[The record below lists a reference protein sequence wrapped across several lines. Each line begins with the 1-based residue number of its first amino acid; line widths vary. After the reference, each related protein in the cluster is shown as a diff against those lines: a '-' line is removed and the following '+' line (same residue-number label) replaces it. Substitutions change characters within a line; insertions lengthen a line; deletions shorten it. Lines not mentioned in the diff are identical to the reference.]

1 MKDFCKIILKIILVV
16 NNLYP
21 IFTFYLIT
29 QGNHD
34 IHDFPSNQSIMEEI
48 IKTEKDLIAFYIG
61 RIKGVISLKEILQY
75 DADELVRVLKDT
87 LTLGEELRNKIKENK
102 TN

>member
-1 MKDFCKIILKIILVV
+1 
-16 NNLYP
+16 
-21 IFTFYLIT
+21 
-29 QGNHD
+29 
-34 IHDFPSNQSIMEEI
+34 MEEI